1 MTSLD
6 PSVKTALEVAQQFVA
21 TYEPMPA
28 AALLAGSR
36 AKGTQ
41 RRNSDYDVVL
51 LYPDLPDGA
60 WREMVAND
68 GKLFEVFA
76 HDLRSLEYFLR
87 EVERPSG
94 EASLAC
100 MIDEGLPVFGSEAA
114 IQSRARELARDFLAC
129 GPLPLADT
137 GLRHKRYAITDL
149 AEALSCADSKAQRL
163 AIGSAL
169 YPALG
174 NFVLLANGRWTAG
187 GKALPAALRSYS
199 PSLERAITS
208 AFMELYLNGM
218 DPLVQGLVNEIL
230 EPFGGRLRAGFHQQA
245 PSSWRT

>member
-1 MTSLD
+1 
-6 PSVKTALEVAQQFVA
+6 
-21 TYEPMPA
+21 MPA

-51 LYPDLPDGA
+51 LYLDLPEGA
-60 WREMVAND
+60 WREMVAHD

-76 HDLRSLEYFLR
+76 HDLRSLEYFFR

-100 MIDEGLPVFGSEAA
+100 MIDEGLPILGPGNA
-114 IQSRARELARDFLAC
+114 IQHRARELARDFLAC
-129 GPLPLADT
+129 GPLPLADA

-149 AEALSCADSKAQRL
+149 AEALSCADSDAQRL
-163 AIGSAL
+163 AIGSTL
-169 YPALG
+169 YSALG
-174 NFVLLANGRWTAG
+174 NFVLVANGRWTAG
-187 GKALPAALRSYS
+187 GKALPAALRGYS
-199 PSLERAITS
+199 PSLEQAFTR
-208 AFMELYLNGM
+208 AFMQLYSHGV
-218 DPLVQGLVNEIL
+218 DGLVQALVNEIL